1 MWRSVGNLGVLVL
14 LSVLLSVNCNAPT
27 GPVFRKGVTLA
38 GDYSQFTANNF
49 AILHQILNTRAGVIG
64 VNLPWDAA
72 TTTCPS
78 GCTPQRPSNPT
89 DWNDPQYSN
98 SPTVQALDAI
108 TGYVSKYGGG
118 AFVMGVTY
126 GTPQWAACPGD
137 PTSATQPNNYPPQ
150 NAADYGNFMY
160 AMSER
165 YSGNHVNNSS
175 VPIGKIRDWVV
186 YNEVNSPA
194 WWKNTA

>member
-1 MWRSVGNLGVLVL
+1 MYAIWGEGFNLSYPSLSNLGSQCSSSFRRLACGVPWGTWGVLVL

-38 GDYSQFTANNF
+38 GDYSQFTASNF

-72 TTTCPS
+72 TTACQS

-98 SPTVQALDAI
+98 SPTVQVLDAI
-108 TGYVSKYGGG
+108 TGYVSKY
-118 AFVMGVTY
+118 
-126 GTPQWAACPGD
+126 
-137 PTSATQPNNYPPQ
+137 
-150 NAADYGNFMY
+150 
-160 AMSER
+160 
-165 YSGNHVNNSS
+165 
-175 VPIGKIRDWVV
+175 
-186 YNEVNSPA
+186 
-194 WWKNTA
+194 